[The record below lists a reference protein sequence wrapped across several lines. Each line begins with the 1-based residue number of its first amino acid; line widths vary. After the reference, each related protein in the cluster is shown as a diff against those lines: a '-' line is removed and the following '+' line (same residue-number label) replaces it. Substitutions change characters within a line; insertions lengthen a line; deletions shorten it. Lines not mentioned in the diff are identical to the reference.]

1 MPAGPSCGTGAV
13 LLHGAARRSGQF
25 FCGTGPPDTPG
36 TPPGA
41 APRARRA
48 PLGTAP
54 PLAQWDGAA
63 PRSEQPEAAA
73 HLHHSPVCTPGHGF
87 SRHGQTDP
95 QHFCSKPGTS
105 QRIPPKLPASSARAS
120 PQPRGASAEPQ
131 SVLGVEPRGSHPRGP
146 TPARPPPP
154 HPRGQRAADGAPRC
168 SRGGG
173 GERAGA
179 TGTGGDS
186 RGMGERMQGQMREDA
201 RTGGGAG
208 RPGRPLPTYRTP
220 SLVFSAASATPCLV
234 FSAAATTP
242 SLALDKPF
250 MNTSMAA
257 LRGEAARLHPG
268 LAPAR
273 PAHPRALEA
282 RPAPHLRPRPAPP
295 RSRSRRT
302 ARPGSVAGTRAHGD
316 GRDAARAGPSRAG
329 LRRGGLSA
337 AVPEPRCAALRRD
350 AP

>member
-13 LLHGAARRSGQF
+13 LLHGAARRSGRF

-154 HPRGQRAADGAPRC
+154 HLRGQRAADGAPRC

-173 GERAGA
+173 GGKEPGLRGQVGTAGGWA
-179 TGTGGDS
+179 
-186 RGMGERMQGQMREDA
+186 RGCKGKCGRMQGRE
-201 RTGGGAG
+201 GGQAG
-208 RPGRPLPTYRTP
+208 
-220 SLVFSAASATPCLV
+220 
-234 FSAAATTP
+234 
-242 SLALDKPF
+242 
-250 MNTSMAA
+250 
-257 LRGEAARLHPG
+257 
-268 LAPAR
+268 
-273 PAHPRALEA
+273 
-282 RPAPHLRPRPAPP
+282 
-295 RSRSRRT
+295 
-302 ARPGSVAGTRAHGD
+302 
-316 GRDAARAGPSRAG
+316 RAGPYRHIGPLPWSSRRPQPPPAWSS
-329 LRRGGLSA
+329 RRRQPLPPWPWTS
-337 AVPEPRCAALRRD
+337 PS
-350 AP
+350 

>member
-25 FCGTGPPDTPG
+25 FCGMGPPDTPG

-173 GERAGA
+173 GGK
-179 TGTGGDS
+179 S
-186 RGMGERMQGQMREDA
+186 RGYGDRWGQQGDGREDA
-201 RTGGGAG
+201 RANAGG
-208 RPGRPLPTYRTP
+208 
-220 SLVFSAASATPCLV
+220 C
-234 FSAAATTP
+234 
-242 SLALDKPF
+242 K
-250 MNTSMAA
+250 
-257 LRGEAARLHPG
+257 
-268 LAPAR
+268 
-273 PAHPRALEA
+273 
-282 RPAPHLRPRPAPP
+282 
-295 RSRSRRT
+295 
-302 ARPGSVAGTRAHGD
+302 D
-316 GRDAARAGPSRAG
+316 GRGGRQAGP
-329 LRRGGLSA
+329 
-337 AVPEPRCAALRRD
+337 ALTD
-350 AP
+350 I